1 MTTPTP
7 SPTITGT
14 AGGGGGRLGPVSLS
28 EWASP
33 FKQTKES
40 QVADFLRE
48 RIICGFFAR
57 GQKLKQAEIAAMLD
71 ISITP
76 VREALKMLEAQGF
89 CVGTSHKGVVVAP
102 FQIDRTEELLQLRRL
117 LEGRL
122 VTAALRSGT
131 IDLKRLTDIND
142 CLGEAAAAADH
153 DEARRCNYRFHF
165 ALYESARQPQTL
177 EFVRA
182 LWAKFPFDLMT
193 TMPGR
198 QPRVQQ
204 EHAVFLE
211 AVASG
216 QMRAAARAMDAH
228 IRRGWIEFRS
238 RYPMLGST
246 PPASPERR

>member
-1 MTTPTP
+1 VPAAAPVTTQARAHTRR
-7 SPTITGT
+7 SQ
-14 AGGGGGRLGPVSLS
+14 ARVSLS
-28 EWASP
+28 DWASP

-89 CVGTSHKGVVVAP
+89 TVSTSHKGAVVAP
-102 FQIDRTEELLQLRRL
+102 FQIERTQELLQLRRL

-122 VTAALRSGT
+122 VSGALRQGG
-131 IDLKRLTDIND
+131 IDLPALEAINRQ
-142 CLGEAAAAADH
+142 LAAAAAADDH

-165 ALYESARQPQTL
+165 SLYESAHQPQTL

-182 LWAKFPFDLMT
+182 LWAKFPFDLLT
-193 TMPGR
+193 AMPGR
-198 QPRVQQ
+198 QSRVQQ
-204 EHAVFLE
+204 EHADFLA
-211 AVASG
+211 AVARG
-216 QMRAAARAMDAH
+216 DVRAAARAMDAH
-228 IRRGWIEFRS
+228 IRRGWVEFRAT
-238 RYPMLGST
+238 YPMLDG
-246 PPASPERR
+246 AAR

>member
-1 MTTPTP
+1 MTP
-7 SPTITGT
+7 
-14 AGGGGGRLGPVSLS
+14 GPAARPLPRMALA

-33 FKQTKES
+33 FKPTKES

-89 CVGTSHKGVVVAP
+89 TVGTSHKGAVVAP
-102 FQIDRTEELLQLRRL
+102 FQIERTEELLQLRRL

-122 VTAALRSGT
+122 VTAALRLGKV
-131 IDLKRLTDIND
+131 DLALLRETNARL
-142 CLGEAAAAADH
+142 GAAMDDH
-153 DEARRCNYRFHF
+153 DAVRRCNYRFHF
-165 ALYESARQPQTL
+165 ILYEAAGQPQTL

-182 LWAKFPFDLMT
+182 LWAKFPFDLLT

-198 QPRVQQ
+198 QERVQQ
-204 EHAVFLE
+204 EHAAFVD
-211 AVASG
+211 AAAQG
-216 QMRAAARAMDAH
+216 DARAAARAMDAH
-228 IRRGWIEFRS
+228 LRRGWTEFRA
-238 RYPMLGST
+238 RYPQHAG
-246 PPASPERR
+246 PG

>member
-1 MTTPTP
+1 MP
-7 SPTITGT
+7 SPPLPATSRAKPD
-14 AGGGGGRLGPVSLS
+14 AGRPEKVSLS

-48 RIICGFFAR
+48 RIICGFFPR

-71 ISITP
+71 VSITP

-89 CVGTSHKGVVVAP
+89 TVGTSHKGAVVAP
-102 FQIDRTEELLQLRRL
+102 FQIERTEELLQLRRL

-122 VTAALRSGT
+122 VAAALRLGT
-131 IDLKRLTDIND
+131 VDLPLLQEIND
-142 CLGEAAAAADH
+142 RFGEAASADDR

-165 ALYESARQPQTL
+165 TLYESARQPQTL
-177 EFVRA
+177 EFVRG
-182 LWAKFPFDLMT
+182 LWAKFPFDLLT
-193 TMPGR
+193 AMPGR

-204 EHAVFLE
+204 EHEAFLQ

-216 QMRAAARAMDAH
+216 EARAATRAMDMH
-228 IRRGWIEFRS
+228 IRGGWVEFRS
-238 RYPMLGST
+238 LYPMLDAPTGT
-246 PPASPERR
+246 R